1 MSQEVIVK
9 TNLFESDPF
18 VDIVFDKMNY
28 IDELKNRLPKESK
41 EIKFADK
48 SLFKRVLYDITDIFY
63 TGSTLNVRFG
73 RGVEMHIESA
83 AQNIE
88 SYNNRIGQVYYRSL
102 KVLEELVNLGELTL
116 RTSPFTVYLSKS
128 ELKSDY
134 DRSLDQILFRSDTA
148 INSHDNGLNCWGG

>member
-48 SLFKRVLYDITDIFY
+48 SLFKRVLYDITDIFLIKKKITIY
-63 TGSTLNVRFG
+63 LV
-73 RGVEMHIESA
+73 MY
-83 AQNIE
+83 
-88 SYNNRIGQVYYRSL
+88 SYVSIIL
-102 KVLEELVNLGELTL
+102 THEE
-116 RTSPFTVYLSKS
+116 
-128 ELKSDY
+128 
-134 DRSLDQILFRSDTA
+134 
-148 INSHDNGLNCWGG
+148 